1 MVSEQSPPRNERAHQ
16 GAIWEERSVG
26 RGNSKYKGWGPCL
39 ETSQEQTVG
48 GRERRVAGGEVAEA
62 MGGQGEEDLRD
73 LRRNRLGLLCYG
85 SHGRI

>member
-1 MVSEQSPPRNERAHQ
+1 M
-16 GAIWEERSVG
+16 
-26 RGNSKYKGWGPCL
+26 
-39 ETSQEQTVG
+39 G